1 MSLKTIRFIFKFLLT
16 FMTEM
21 VINPLKKSLKLL
33 KKTPENHFFS
43 FSSGLKTVISLNLGL
58 TRGIYTPVNTQT
70 DRDREIKWVTF
81 LFHDKTAP
89 IKKKFKSYHCHESP
103 C

>member
-1 MSLKTIRFIFKFLLT
+1 M
-16 FMTEM
+16 
-21 VINPLKKSLKLL
+21 LKKK
-33 KKTPENHFFS
+33 PENHFFS

-89 IKKKFKSYHCHESP
+89 IKKNSNHTTAMNPHVKIPEALQGFSSKELANAGVAYL
-103 C
+103 